1 MGMAVPVISVEV
13 ARGFCPD
20 SQLMEVAQYMFC
32 ALPSWVSGTGAR
44 SGIHSME
51 GVVLI
56 VAQPLPGPGPQIPEC
71 FETRVIVGPRLQFSL
86 GPY

>member
-1 MGMAVPVISVEV
+1 
-13 ARGFCPD
+13 
-20 SQLMEVAQYMFC
+20 MEVASYMLC
-32 ALPSWVSGTGAR
+32 PLPSWVSGTGAS

-51 GVVLI
+51 GVVPM

-71 FETRVIVGPRLQFSL
+71 FEVRAGRSKTAVHL